1 MQMKKKHMKTTKTSK
16 HMKTATETMQQYTVQ
31 FVYALET
38 QFNIMLNQLII
49 WALFIV

>member
-1 MQMKKKHMKTTKTSK
+1 MQMRKKKQQQPK
-16 HMKTATETMQQYTVQ
+16 HQSTATETMQQYTVQ

-38 QFNIMLNQLII
+38 QFYIMLNQLIT